1 VPRFVGISGGC
12 LIAAALGFA
21 VSGCSSALSGLDEQP
36 IISTATASPR
46 MQAGERINVTVYG
59 EASLSGNY
67 AIDPGGFVSVPL
79 AGKIKASGLTPAELS
94 EILVKKFRGE
104 YLKDP
109 KVTVSLA
116 EVRGF

>member
-1 VPRFVGISGGC
+1 MPRVVRISRGC
-12 LIAAALGFA
+12 LMVVALGLS
-21 VSGCSSALSGLDEQP
+21 VSGCSSALSGLGEQP

-46 MQAGERINVTVYG
+46 MQAGEQINVTVYG

-67 AIDPGGFVSVPL
+67 AIDPDGFVSVPL
-79 AGKIKASGLTPAELS
+79 AGKVKAAGLTPAEFS
-94 EILVKKFRGE
+94 DILVKKFRGE